1 MLGNLESQ
9 KVIKNDYIGV
19 AAGCSLIEILV
30 WDMLKWKIGSTV
42 LAIHSPGEQMDKI
55 CSKLCTIIAENL
67 MFFAVVVVA
76 PAVNIK
82 M

>member
-1 MLGNLESQ
+1 
-9 KVIKNDYIGV
+9 
-19 AAGCSLIEILV
+19 
-30 WDMLKWKIGSTV
+30 
-42 LAIHSPGEQMDKI
+42 MDKI

-67 MFFAVVVVA
+67 MFFAAVVVA

>member
-1 MLGNLESQ
+1 
-9 KVIKNDYIGV
+9 
-19 AAGCSLIEILV
+19 
-30 WDMLKWKIGSTV
+30 MLKWKVGSTV

-67 MFFAVVVVA
+67 MFFAAVVVA